1 MFLEAKLI
9 LIDLLNAPSEDQP
22 LNDTVHNFLKWIDHN
37 RQKTQNVLYR
47 SRVVLQAAGQVS
59 DHRQTP
65 IHLTDRMVLYGPNLG
80 MPHTKAIDDG
90 LFELQRK
97 SKEGIGRVFY
107 CTLIGNK
114 IVMLLTFI

>member
-1 MFLEAKLI
+1 M
-9 LIDLLNAPSEDQP
+9 
-22 LNDTVHNFLKWIDHN
+22 
-37 RQKTQNVLYR
+37 
-47 SRVVLQAAGQVS
+47 AG
-59 DHRQTP
+59 
-65 IHLTDRMVLYGPNLG
+65 G